1 MHKRSLL
8 KWSAAA
14 MALAAGV
21 RPASAQSWPT
31 KPVTLFV
38 AFAPGG
44 AGDIVARFLAKKLGE
59 RLGQPV
65 VIENRPIPVAAVSAV
80 VRAKPD
86 GHTFVMAGS
95 GTALTSA
102 LFTTLPYDL
111 MTDLVHVSTLAS
123 FDLTVVTA
131 SDSAMNSVAD
141 VLAFAKAHP
150 GRLNIA
156 TVRLGST
163 QNLAAEL
170 FKSMAGLDAV
180 IVPYRTTAEV
190 ITAVRSKDAHIAF
203 EMLPPMLTQITGKSV
218 KALAVTSSR
227 RFASLPA
234 VPTLA
239 ESGVPGFEATS
250 WNGISVPAGTPPEI
264 VSRLSKEIE
273 AAMAS
278 PDVRK
283 ELQAAGM
290 ESKGSTPEQMTL
302 RMRNDIAKWRA
313 VIDKAGIP
321 RQ

>member
-1 MHKRSLL
+1 LHKRSLL
-8 KWSAAA
+8 TWGAAA
-14 MALAAGV
+14 VALAAGV
-21 RPASAQSWPT
+21 RPASAQSWPA
-31 KPVTLFV
+31 KPLTLFV

-65 VIENRPIPVAAVSAV
+65 IIENRPIPVAAVSAV

-86 GHTFVMAGS
+86 GHTLVMAGS

-131 SDSAMNSVAD
+131 SDTAMNSVAD

-203 EMLPPMLTQITGKSV
+203 EMLPPMLTQITGKAV
-218 KALAVTSSR
+218 KAPAVTSGR
-227 RFASLPA
+227 RFAGLPA

-239 ESGVPGFEATS
+239 EAGVPGFEATS
-250 WNGISVPAGTPPEI
+250 WNGISVPAGTPPAI
-264 VSRLSKEIE
+264 VARLSKEID

-278 PDVRK
+278 PDVRR

-290 ESKGSTPEQMTL
+290 DAKGSTPEQMTR
-302 RMRNDIAKWRA
+302 RMRDDIAKWRA

>member
-8 KWSAAA
+8 TWGAAA
-14 MALAAGV
+14 VALAAGV
-21 RPASAQSWPT
+21 RPASAQSWPA
-31 KPVTLFV
+31 KPLTLFV

-65 VIENRPIPVAAVSAV
+65 IIENRPIPVAAVSAV

-86 GHTFVMAGS
+86 GHTLVMAGS

-131 SDSAMNSVAD
+131 SDTAMNSVAD

-203 EMLPPMLTQITGKSV
+203 EMLPPMLTQITGKAV
-218 KALAVTSSR
+218 KALAVTSGR
-227 RFASLPA
+227 RFAGLPA

-239 ESGVPGFEATS
+239 EAGVPGFEATS
-250 WNGISVPAGTPPEI
+250 WNGISVPAGTPPAI
-264 VSRLSKEIE
+264 VARLSKEID

-278 PDVRK
+278 PDVRR

-290 ESKGSTPEQMTL
+290 DAKGSTPEQMTR
-302 RMRNDIAKWRA
+302 RMRDDIAKWRA

>member
-8 KWSAAA
+8 TWGAAA
-14 MALAAGV
+14 VALAAGV
-21 RPASAQSWPT
+21 RPASAQSWPA
-31 KPVTLFV
+31 KPLTLFV

-65 VIENRPIPVAAVSAV
+65 IIENRPIPVAAVSAV

-86 GHTFVMAGS
+86 GHTLVMAGS

-131 SDSAMNSVAD
+131 SDTAMNSVAD

-190 ITAVRSKDAHIAF
+190 ITAVRSKDAHIGF
-203 EMLPPMLTQITGKSV
+203 EMLPPMLTQITGKAV
-218 KALAVTSSR
+218 KALAVTSGR
-227 RFASLPA
+227 RFAGLPA

-239 ESGVPGFEATS
+239 EAGVPGFEATS
-250 WNGISVPAGTPPEI
+250 WNGISVPAGTPPAI
-264 VSRLSKEIE
+264 VARLSKEID

-278 PDVRK
+278 PDVRR

-290 ESKGSTPEQMTL
+290 DAKGSTPEQMTR
-302 RMRNDIAKWRA
+302 RMRDDIAKWRA

>member
-1 MHKRSLL
+1 LHKRSLL
-8 KWSAAA
+8 TWGAAA
-14 MALAAGV
+14 VALAAGV
-21 RPASAQSWPT
+21 RPASAQSWPA
-31 KPVTLFV
+31 KPLTLFV

-65 VIENRPIPVAAVSAV
+65 IIENRPIPVAAVSAV

-86 GHTFVMAGS
+86 GHTLVMAGS

-131 SDSAMNSVAD
+131 SDTAMNSVAD

-203 EMLPPMLTQITGKSV
+203 EMLPPMLTQITGKAV
-218 KALAVTSSR
+218 KALAVTSGR
-227 RFASLPA
+227 RFAGLPA

-239 ESGVPGFEATS
+239 EAGVPGFEATS
-250 WNGISVPAGTPPEI
+250 WNGISVPAGTPPAI
-264 VSRLSKEIE
+264 VARLSKEID

-278 PDVRK
+278 PDVRR

-290 ESKGSTPEQMTL
+290 DAKGSTPEQMTR
-302 RMRNDIAKWRA
+302 RMRDDIAKWRA

>member
-1 MHKRSLL
+1 LHKRSLL
-8 KWSAAA
+8 KWGAATLALTTGAPFAAA
-14 MALAAGV
+14 
-21 RPASAQSWPT
+21 PPWPT
-31 KPVTLFV
+31 KPLTLFV

-65 VIENRPIPVAAVSAV
+65 IIENRPIPVAAVSAV

-86 GHTFVMAGS
+86 GHTLVMAGS

-123 FDLTVVTA
+123 FDLTLVTEPR
-131 SDSAMNSVAD
+131 SALDSVAD
-141 VLAFAKAHP
+141 VIAFAKAHP
-150 GRLNIA
+150 GKVNIA

-163 QNLAAEL
+163 QNLAAEM
-170 FKSMAGLDAV
+170 FKAMTGIDAV

-190 ITAVRSKDAHIAF
+190 ISAVRSKDVHVAF

-218 KALAVTSSR
+218 KALAVTSGS
-227 RFASLPA
+227 RFAGLPA
-234 VPTLA
+234 IPTVA

-250 WNGISVPAGTPPEI
+250 WNGISVPAGTPSAI
-264 VSRLSKEIE
+264 VERLSTEIA

-278 PDVRK
+278 PDVRQ

-290 ESKGSTPEQMTL
+290 AAKGSTPAQMAT
-302 RMRNDIAKWRA
+302 RMRDDIAKWRA